1 MPPVFFFFL
10 SSTKSEQIIL
20 CLRMSKRKKPE
31 WGLWKKYCGAK
42 GGKRDTGDSEKEV
55 SSKENIKKFISRIP
69 EDMMS
74 MKEKQVS

>member
-1 MPPVFFFFL
+1 
-10 SSTKSEQIIL
+10 
-20 CLRMSKRKKPE
+20 MSKGKKPE

-42 GGKRDTGDSEKEV
+42 GGERDIGNSEKEV